1 MVRCFDFLV
10 LIWAA
15 GLQLTSTDVIDKAYS
30 GESNADFTRDA
41 EDLKDAGDEL
51 YQQSDKGS
59 LDKLQKFIK
68 EKNLEEECTKNATNN
83 TEHLLKEEEEKDKTI
98 LRSNY
103 QILQHGKGSL
113 ASNKEW
119 LSAIRSEIC
128 VGCVLKKVC
137 SHPPKFLSKYV
148 SPCL

>member
-1 MVRCFDFLV
+1 MVRCCDLLV

-30 GESNADFTRDA
+30 ADRDA
-41 EDLKDAGDEL
+41 EHLEDAGDEP
-51 YQQSDKGS
+51 YQQSDTGS
-59 LDKLQKFIK
+59 LHKLQRFIK
-68 EKNLEEECTKNATNN
+68 KKNLEQECTKDATKKAQ
-83 TEHLLKEEEEKDKTI
+83 HLLKEKEEKDKTI

-103 QILQHGKGSL
+103 QILQHGEGSL

-119 LSAIRSEIC
+119 LSAIKSEIC
-128 VGCVLKKVC
+128 AGCLVKKIC

-148 SPCL
+148 SPCV